1 MKRGTIFIALAI
13 SVLQVGFAQ
22 TKEDW
27 QKQMEGFHQKM
38 QEMAEQLSKQ
48 FGGNSFH
55 FDTTFV
61 QPFDFKSL
69 EGMPFDTAFAKG
81 FEFRHFDGDALPF
94 DTSFV
99 QKFHW
104 DGSGDMPIQIDT
116 SYFRQFKNFDSGEF
130 PNLHL
135 DGEWSKGM
143 NEMMQQLLQQLEG
156 LDKDG
161 DGQHFEWKEWKSQ
174 PDKKEEKQLQPK
186 PKPAPQKKRKTTIM

>member
-61 QPFDFKSL
+61 QPFDFANLKTL
-69 EGMPFDTAFAKG
+69 IRANFPICIWTASG
-81 FEFRHFDGDALPF
+81 
-94 DTSFV
+94 
-99 QKFHW
+99 QK
-104 DGSGDMPIQIDT
+104 
-116 SYFRQFKNFDSGEF
+116 
-130 PNLHL
+130 
-135 DGEWSKGM
+135 
-143 NEMMQQLLQQLEG
+143 
-156 LDKDG
+156 
-161 DGQHFEWKEWKSQ
+161 
-174 PDKKEEKQLQPK
+174 
-186 PKPAPQKKRKTTIM
+186 A